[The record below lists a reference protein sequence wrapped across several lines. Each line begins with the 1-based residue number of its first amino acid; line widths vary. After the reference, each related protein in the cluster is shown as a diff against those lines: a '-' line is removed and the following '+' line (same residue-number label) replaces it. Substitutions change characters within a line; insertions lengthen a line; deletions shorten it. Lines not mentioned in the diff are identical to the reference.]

1 MEIFQKNRT
10 LFVKA
15 PAKLN
20 LFLEVLGERGDGYH
34 ELETVMQTVTL
45 YDELTLELASSGVR
59 LVTDS
64 PDVPHTRE
72 NLAVRAA
79 ELLLEHARRRLGATI
94 RLEKRIPVG
103 AGMGGGS
110 SDAAAALMGLNRL
123 WQLDLQRET
132 LHELASRLGSDVPFF
147 LYGGTALCRGR
158 GDQIAQISGVTPF
171 TYVVV
176 WPRLKVSTKEVYEKL
191 PPDLTKD
198 LRQTKLLL
206 RELIKGPQAGV
217 FPHFFNR
224 LESVTVQLHDS
235 LTLLARR
242 MTESGLAG
250 VTMTGSGSAFFGA
263 SGSRKE
269 ADESME
275 TLNRIGVGDVFV
287 VESTHTS

>member
-1 MEIFQKNRT
+1 MEIFQEHRT

-20 LFLEVLGERGDGYH
+20 LYLEVLGLRDDGYH
-34 ELETVMQTVTL
+34 ELETIMQTVSL
-45 YDELTLELASSGVR
+45 YDELALELTSSGIR
-59 LVTDS
+59 LVTSS
-64 PDVPHTRE
+64 PDVPNDHT
-72 NLAVRAA
+72 NLVVRAA
-79 ELLLEHARRRLGATI
+79 ELLSQHAHRQLGATL

-110 SDAAAALMGLNRL
+110 SDAAAALVGLNRL
-123 WQLDLQRET
+123 WDLDLNRET
-132 LHELASRLGSDVPFF
+132 LHELAARLGSDVPFF

-158 GDQIAQISGVTPF
+158 GDRIAQISGVKPL

-176 WPRLKVSTKEVYEKL
+176 WPRLNVSTKEVYEKL

-206 RELIKGPQAGV
+206 REITKAGSGV

-224 LESVTVQLHDS
+224 LESVTVKLHAS

-250 VTMTGSGSAFFGA
+250 VTMTGSGSAFFGV

-269 ADESME
+269 AEES
-275 TLNRIGVGDVFV
+275 LAKLSALGVGDIFV
-287 VESTHTS
+287 VESTY